1 MDRPSQEPA
10 AQPDG
15 AESPLSF
22 PVEAPRPAGPEPGAG
37 APQAEP
43 LRFPAEVPGPEGT
56 FQPADVSPL
65 AEPLRFPAEAS
76 EPDAPSP
83 GVPRPADVP
92 PRAEPLRFPAEA
104 PPPEGVFQAADVPP
118 RAEPLRE
125 AARPEG
131 AIQAADVP
139 PLAEPLRFPAEAP
152 RPEAPSQTALQ
163 SADVSP
169 PSQPSPFPGAAS
181 SPPGPPFHPAELPYP
196 VAQLPAS
203 VPSSTQ
209 PPPQAAGQP
218 AAEPPVPAAASLLR
232 FAPPVL
238 AVVAAVMTL
247 LGAFLPLFRI
257 REHLGASQRYLDT
270 QMLITETAWGHTIEV
285 PDQQITDQAGAPVGV
300 PLLFAVVV
308 LVAAALIT
316 FGRPGHRL
324 GRWLIAAGAVFA
336 AGVVST
342 AGTSGIGW
350 SARSGEVEVTVATGP
365 GLWLLIGGTVV
376 AAAAAVVAYLP
387 WRQPPGW
394 ADPALAYAD
403 TPTPPSGVAITVLPP
418 DDEQH

>member
-1 MDRPSQEPA
+1 M
-10 AQPDG
+10 
-15 AESPLSF
+15 
-22 PVEAPRPAGPEPGAG
+22 
-37 APQAEP
+37 
-43 LRFPAEVPGPEGT
+43 
-56 FQPADVSPL
+56 
-65 AEPLRFPAEAS
+65 
-76 EPDAPSP
+76 
-83 GVPRPADVP
+83 
-92 PRAEPLRFPAEA
+92 
-104 PPPEGVFQAADVPP
+104 
-118 RAEPLRE
+118 
-125 AARPEG
+125 
-131 AIQAADVP
+131 P

-152 RPEAPSQTALQ
+152 RPEVPSQTALQ
-163 SADVSP
+163 PADVSP

-181 SPPGPPFHPAELPYP
+181 PPPGPPFHPAELPYP
-196 VAQLPAS
+196 VAQLPGA
-203 VPSSTQ
+203 VPGSTQ
-209 PPPQAAGQP
+209 PPPPHADQP
-218 AAEPPVPAAASLLR
+218 AAEPPAPAAASLLR

-257 REHLGASQRYLDT
+257 REHFGAGQQYLDA

-285 PDQQITDQAGAPVGV
+285 PGQELTDQAGAPVGV

-308 LVAAALIT
+308 LVAAALLT
-316 FGRPGHRL
+316 FSRPGHRL

-350 SARSGEVEVTVATGP
+350 SARSSEVEVTVATGP

-418 DDEQH
+418 DDEQP

>member
-1 MDRPSQEPA
+1 VDRPSQEPA

-43 LRFPAEVPGPEGT
+43 LW
-56 FQPADVSPL
+56 
-65 AEPLRFPAEAS
+65 FPAEAS
-76 EPDAPSP
+76 GPDAPSP

-92 PRAEPLRFPAEA
+92 PK
-104 PPPEGVFQAADVPP
+104 
-118 RAEPLRE
+118 
-125 AARPEG
+125 
-131 AIQAADVP
+131 
-139 PLAEPLRFPAEAP
+139 AEPLRFPAEAP
-152 RPEAPSQTALQ
+152 RPQAAFQPADVPPLGEPLRFPAEAPRPDAPSRTALQ
-163 SADVSP
+163 PDVSP

-181 SPPGPPFHPAELPYP
+181 PPPGPPFHRAELPYP
-196 VAQLPAS
+196 VAQLPGA
-203 VPSSTQ
+203 VPGSTQ
-209 PPPQAAGQP
+209 LPPPLP
-218 AAEPPVPAAASLLR
+218 AADQRAAELPAPAAASLQR

-257 REHLGASQRYLDT
+257 REHIGAGQRYLDT

-285 PDQQITDQAGAPVGV
+285 PDQQIADQAGAPVGV

-308 LVAAALIT
+308 LVAAALLT
-316 FGRPGHRL
+316 FSRPGHRL

-365 GLWLLIGGTVV
+365 GLWLLIGGTVL
-376 AAAAAVVAYLP
+376 AAAAAVIAYLP

-394 ADPALAYAD
+394 ADPALAYTD

-418 DDEQH
+418 DDEQP